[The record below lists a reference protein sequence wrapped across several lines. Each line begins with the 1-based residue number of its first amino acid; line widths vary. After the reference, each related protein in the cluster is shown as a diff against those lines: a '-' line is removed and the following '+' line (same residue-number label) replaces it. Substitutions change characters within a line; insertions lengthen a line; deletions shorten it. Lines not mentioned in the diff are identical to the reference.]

1 MEFEGDVASGL
12 KGDFAAFERVEGV
25 LFATSAFVVVGVV
38 L

>member
-1 MEFEGDVASGL
+1 MNFKGDVASWF